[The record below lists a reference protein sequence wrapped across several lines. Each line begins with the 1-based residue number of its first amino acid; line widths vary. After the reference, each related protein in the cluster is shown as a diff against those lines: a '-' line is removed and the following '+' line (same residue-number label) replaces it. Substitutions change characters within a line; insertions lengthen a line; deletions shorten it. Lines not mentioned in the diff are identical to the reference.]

1 MKRLIFYITTPWGDD
16 EAMSKVANKIE
27 PHLQDREYMM
37 ALLSQCD
44 GIRIAMGEHSK
55 VEKDDDDDSCNN

>member
-16 EAMSKVANKIE
+16 AAMSTVANKIE
-27 PHLQDREYMM
+27 PHLQDREYML

-44 GIRIAMGEHSK
+44 FTIAMGEHSM
-55 VEKDDDDDSCNN
+55 VEKGDNDDSCDN